1 MIIRNADKFEK
12 KGLNGP
18 IERDCCENRPMRL
31 MDELYSSEPERV
43 QGLYSPTYSFLQ
55 QND

>member
-18 IERDCCENRPMRL
+18 IERDCCENQPMRL